1 MAGERDP
8 PIIPRMANGDRET
21 SETAYVCRLR
31 NIGETA
37 PAGRRQTKRKTM
49 SNNRMTKED
58 FLANR
63 KAAGRMIDVETCKIM
78 KKYTD
83 LSDPYRLNPPPLRFH
98 NDMFWVASDESG
110 EVYVDDLPE
119 DKRRALFARIERED
133 LKFMDDWPF

>member
-1 MAGERDP
+1 MRGAKAMIKD
-8 PIIPRMANGDRET
+8 
-21 SETAYVCRLR
+21 
-31 NIGETA
+31 
-37 PAGRRQTKRKTM
+37 
-49 SNNRMTKED
+49 RMTTEE

-63 KAAGRMIDVETCKIM
+63 KAAGRTIDVETCKIM

-83 LSDPYRLNPPPLRFH
+83 LRDPYRLNPPPIRPH

-133 LKFMDDWPF
+133 LRSMDDDLPF